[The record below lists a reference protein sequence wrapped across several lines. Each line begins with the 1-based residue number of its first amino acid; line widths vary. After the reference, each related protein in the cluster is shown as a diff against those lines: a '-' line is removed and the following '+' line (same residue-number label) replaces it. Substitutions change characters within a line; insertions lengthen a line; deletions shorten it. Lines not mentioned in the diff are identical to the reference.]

1 MAEQNDDTS
10 NTPKDPNKD
19 NAADPHVEEH
29 VKEEEH
35 ARQQSRFYFRIFLQ
49 TFTRFLRQRLSI
61 IDNADPSS
69 TIEGIEKDV
78 EFRGFNLWI
87 LIFSI
92 IICSIGL
99 NTNSTPVVI
108 GAMLISP
115 LMGPIMGTGLAIGVN
130 DVELLKRSLRNLGI
144 AVGMAIIASTTYFL
158 IMPFGNESDE
168 LLART
173 QPTLLDVLIAIF
185 GGATGILAGSRREKS
200 NVIPGVAIAT
210 ALMPPLCT
218 AGYGIATGELSY
230 FFGAIYLFLI
240 NSIFIG
246 LTTTLV
252 VRYLKYPVRKLPDPE
267 KERKTKRIVGVT
279 IFIFVL
285 PSIYIFYNLV
295 MGAFYEQR
303 VREFIDNE
311 LHYKETSLVREQFV
325 FDKDSSYLSVVFLG
339 KTIPVEVI
347 ESWKGKL
354 PKYKLDKLDFHVF
367 QGAEVANEDGGNSA
381 RMAEIVV
388 NSQSLLSE
396 KDREIQ
402 ALNNRIEF
410 MEERGIPKSLIA
422 EILAQYDDVLSN
434 AYAGQLTQS
443 ALSNDTI
450 CTVFLQFKN
459 DISIPEERVEEY
471 TNRISRWLETRGLSD
486 SVWVSSIN

>member
-1 MAEQNDDTS
+1 MAEQKDDTS
-10 NTPKDPNKD
+10 NYSKDPESNEAS
-19 NAADPHVEEH
+19 NAQVEAHVQ
-29 VKEEEH
+29 KEEQT
-35 ARQQSRFYFRIFLQ
+35 RQQSSLYFRIFIQ
-49 TFTRFLRQRLSI
+49 TFTRFLKQRLSI
-61 IDNADPSS
+61 IDNADPSA
-69 TIEGIEKDV
+69 TVEGIEKDV

-99 NTNSTPVVI
+99 NTNSPAVVI

-130 DVELLKRSLRNLGI
+130 DIELLKRSLRNLGI
-144 AVGMAIIASTTYFL
+144 AVGMAIFASTTYFL
-158 IMPFGNESDE
+158 ITPLGNESAE

-173 QPTLLDVLIAIF
+173 QPTLLDVLVAIF

-218 AGYGIATGELSY
+218 AGFGIATGELSY

-240 NSIFIG
+240 NSIFIS

-295 MGAFYEQR
+295 IGALYENR

-339 KTIPVEVI
+339 KTIPVDVI
-347 ESWKGKL
+347 DSWKQKL
-354 PKYKLDKLDFHVF
+354 PKYKLDELDFHVF

-388 NSQSLLSE
+388 NSQSQLSE
-396 KDREIQ
+396 KDREIE
-402 ALNNRIEF
+402 ALTNRIEM
-410 MEERGIPKSLIA
+410 MEERGIPKSLIS
-422 EILAQYDDVLSN
+422 EILAQYDDVLLN

-450 CTVFLQFKN
+450 CTVFLQFK
-459 DISIPEERVEEY
+459 DDVAIPDERKAEY

-486 SVWVSSIN
+486 SVWVSPI